1 MGEQWEGSGAPKTE
15 IKDKKKKDK
24 SAKDRQPG
32 LGEMVSFLFPLD
44 NEDRSKR
51 YQKYIWCWREK
62 PHHEQQEATAETRPK
77 WKV

>member
-15 IKDKKKKDK
+15 IKDK

-32 LGEMVSFLFPLD
+32 LGETVSFLFPLD
-44 NEDRSKR
+44 NEDGSKR
-51 YQKYIWCWREK
+51 YQKYTWCWREK